1 MAGFHR
7 LTIEQGA
14 TFEERYEIVGD
25 DEQPWPIPATWK
37 VRAQIR
43 AAPLAPA
50 VILDL
55 AQLLSVDH
63 AAGTI
68 TLRIP
73 ATTTTGLD
81 RGGVWD
87 LELYDPDDP
96 GQVSRLLAGPVDLDA
111 EVTR

>member
-7 LTIEQGA
+7 LVVEQGA

-25 DEQPWPIPATWK
+25 DEQPWVIPATWK
-37 VRAQIR
+37 ARAQVRAE
-43 AAPLAPA
+43 PLAPTI
-50 VILDL
+50 ILDL
-55 AQLLSVDH
+55 TQLLTVDYD
-63 AAGTI
+63 AGTI

-73 ATTTTGLD
+73 ATTTATLD

-87 LELYDPDDP
+87 LELYDPADL
-96 GQVSRLLAGPVDLDA
+96 GQVSRLLAGPVELDL